1 MTSTWQKQTAG
12 ILLVATLIVAVCNG
26 QTSRAQQP
34 ESSDPDPALVS
45 NLIEQLGSAVFD
57 EREAAL
63 KSLRKLGSAARTQ
76 LFDARNHKSPEV
88 RSRVVQLMR
97 QLDVAPLAEAI
108 QAFASQPDDKLD
120 LEEGMWLMSRILN
133 PECQRVPLARQLDA
147 LADAVRKKLGP
158 HRIPKLTDPEQV
170 VAALRATLFD
180 DLEFCGN
187 FEDYE
192 NPANS
197 SLEKVL
203 ETKKGLPILLSHV
216 VVAVG
221 RRLEIPIVG
230 VPTPRR
236 YIVKYDGERAPEGF
250 PHQDIYFDPFNSGRL
265 LDREGRL
272 KTFPDVNPDQ
282 MVPPQSAR
290 YDLIRML
297 ANFETELFNRD
308 ESNRAYL
315 AVAFRVALHQNASD

>member
-1 MTSTWQKQTAG
+1 MTSTWQQQTAA
-12 ILLVATLIVAVCNG
+12 ILLVACLLIACGYGEKSFGQEPDNHDPDRALITTLI
-26 QTSRAQQP
+26 
-34 ESSDPDPALVS
+34 D
-45 NLIEQLGSAVFD
+45 QLGSAVFD
-57 EREAAL
+57 EREAAF
-63 KSLRKLGSAARTQ
+63 KSLRNLGPAARSQ

-97 QLDVAPLAEAI
+97 QLDVVPLAEAI
-108 QAFASQPDDKLD
+108 QAFASQQDDKLD

-147 LADAVRKKLGP
+147 LAEAVRKKLGP
-158 HRIPKLTDPEQV
+158 DKIPKLTDPDEV

-180 DLEFCGN
+180 DQKFCGN

-192 NPANS
+192 NPSNS

-203 ETKKGLPILLSHV
+203 ETKKGLPILLSHI

-230 VPTPRR
+230 LPTPRR
-236 YIVKYDGERAPEGF
+236 YIVKYDGQRAPDGF
-250 PHQDIYFDPFNSGRL
+250 PRQDIYFDPFDNGRL
-265 LDREGRL
+265 LDRDSRL
-272 KTFPDVNPDQ
+272 KTFPDLNPDQ

-315 AVAFRVALHQNASD
+315 AVAFRVALRQNASD

>member
-1 MTSTWQKQTAG
+1 MTSTWQKQSTGAPLFAWM
-12 ILLVATLIVAVCNG
+12 LLALISIQHSGAEEPPNSVPDATQIA
-26 QTSRAQQP
+26 R
-34 ESSDPDPALVS
+34 
-45 NLIEQLGSAVFD
+45 LIEQLGSAVFE

-63 KSLRKLGSAARTQ
+63 KGLREVGQAARSQ

-97 QLDVAPLAEAI
+97 QLDVVPLTDAI
-108 QAFASQPDDKLD
+108 KAFASQPDEKLD

-158 HRIPKLTDPEQV
+158 DQAPKVADPERV
-170 VAALRATLFD
+170 ISALRATLFED
-180 DLEFCGN
+180 HKFCGN
-187 FEDYE
+187 FEDYG

-203 ETKKGLPILLSHV
+203 ETRKGLPILLSHV

-230 VPTPRR
+230 IPTPRR
-236 YIVKYDGERAPEGF
+236 YIVKYDGQQAPEGF
-250 PHQDIYFDPFNSGRL
+250 PKHDIYLDPFDKGRV
-265 LDREGRL
+265 LDRENRL
-272 KTFPDVNPDQ
+272 ERFPDLNPDQ

-290 YDLIRML
+290 YDLLRML
-297 ANFETELFNRD
+297 SNFETELFNRD

-315 AVAFRVALHQNASD
+315 VVAFRLALQQNDDK